1 MRTRVS
7 VLLWPFVRR
16 MPLRRFFLNTRI
28 FGPRDSPSTTPSD
41 FHVGHERRAGEHL
54 AAVFFKEQHPIDA
67 HFVARLGVDTVDLD
81 DGPRGHLDLTAAA
94 FNDCEHPADS
104 LLCEAKL

>member
-1 MRTRVS
+1 
-7 VLLWPFVRR
+7 

-28 FGPRDSPSTTPSD
+28 FGPRDSPSTTPTT
-41 FHVGHERRAGEHL
+41 FTLATNGRAGEHL
-54 AAVFFKEQHPIDA
+54 AAVLFEKQHAIDA
-67 HFVARLGVDTVDLD
+67 HFVARLGVDPVDLD
-81 DGPRGHLDLTAAA
+81 DGPRDDLDLTAAA